1 MVRNSIN
8 TVDFVRIADLALNG
22 GLAGRPQAVT
32 NQLCQDFVDVLTDE
46 ESNRLLPC
54 KHESHI
60 KKPTVEKYM
69 RLIKEGGIDVSD
81 LLEFEW
87 PRDIGSERGQVPPER
102 ERHALDCV
110 GYYVTEWDTKPM
122 LGLVQRFAQVAFASP
137 GWDNTERAP
146 MAERLWYADLVE
158 KVPNQERPST
168 KWEELYLATKAW
180 NDPDKFDAWAEE
192 QGISRLTISL
202 PLSPSD
208 RLFSRFLPQWLWG
221 YKSIPVE
228 LGGEHVI
235 REEEQQQSEKTRPVG
250 QPFIDQEKEETDDTT
265 LEDIQ
270 RELEGYVSD
279 VEKQLE
285 AGGAEQ

>member
-1 MVRNSIN
+1 
-8 TVDFVRIADLALNG
+8 
-22 GLAGRPQAVT
+22 
-32 NQLCQDFVDVLTDE
+32 
-46 ESNRLLPC
+46 
-54 KHESHI
+54 
-60 KKPTVEKYM
+60 M

-102 ERHALDCV
+102 ERYALDCV

-168 KWEELYLATKAW
+168 KWEEFYLATKAW
-180 NDPDKFDAWAEE
+180 NDPDKFDVWAEE
-192 QGISRLTISL
+192 QGISRLTINL

-235 REEEQQQSEKTRPVG
+235 TEEEQQQSEKTRPVG
-250 QPFIDQEKEETDDTT
+250 QPFIDQEKEETNDTT
-265 LEDIQ
+265 LEDIR
-270 RELEGYVSD
+270 RELAGYVSD

-285 AGGAEQ
+285 AGGAGQ

>member
-1 MVRNSIN
+1 M
-8 TVDFVRIADLALNG
+8 
-22 GLAGRPQAVT
+22 
-32 NQLCQDFVDVLTDE
+32 
-46 ESNRLLPC
+46 
-54 KHESHI
+54 
-60 KKPTVEKYM
+60 
-69 RLIKEGGIDVSD
+69 
-81 LLEFEW
+81 
-87 PRDIGSERGQVPPER
+87 
-102 ERHALDCV
+102 
-110 GYYVTEWDTKPM
+110 
-122 LGLVQRFAQVAFASP
+122 
-137 GWDNTERAP
+137 
-146 MAERLWYADLVE
+146 
-158 KVPNQERPST
+158 
-168 KWEELYLATKAW
+168 
-180 NDPDKFDAWAEE
+180 
-192 QGISRLTISL
+192 SL

-221 YKSIPVE
+221 YKSIPVQ